1 MHNVEIEA
9 AYVGRLGFLLRTYE
23 RTNARNHCAKD
34 GSFRM
39 KQGKIGLFPER
50 IGGKIMPIVNV
61 SLQVLPNVPTERV
74 YPVVD
79 KVIELIQKSGV
90 KYVVGPM
97 ETTMEGEFDFLME
110 IVKKAQTVCIEEGA
124 KRVMSVVKIDY
135 RPEGVTIEEKIGK
148 YQK

>member
-1 MHNVEIEA
+1 
-9 AYVGRLGFLLRTYE
+9 
-23 RTNARNHCAKD
+23 
-34 GSFRM
+34 
-39 KQGKIGLFPER
+39 
-50 IGGKIMPIVNV
+50 MPIVNV